1 MKQTSNITRL
11 VLTTSIL
18 VAAVSL
24 SGCASLESAWGSLTA
39 SSSVTTPDEMSK
51 ALYLPEASQDY
62 DDIAEADIYAAS
74 AMPNLIMDGQ
84 MKPMPLDVEFYDSG
98 PSLSGFQA
106 VSYANDAAIVK
117 PTTDNYLNAIQ
128 LYPYTPGS
136 LYQVY
141 TSPKQV
147 TDIALEKG
155 EGLITV
161 SAGDTERW
169 TVGDT
174 VSGTGANEQV
184 HILVKPIAANLSTNA
199 IITSTRR
206 TYYLDLKSF
215 ADTFMAAVSW
225 RYPHQAIRNIRKPS
239 PKTTLLAKASYER
252 VDASLSA
259 DDLRFDYVIKGDTPH
274 WRPTR
279 VFDDGAKVFIE
290 FPEGLAVSEAP
301 PLFVTDGK
309 GTVSKL
315 VNYRVRDGFY
325 VVDRLFD
332 AAELRLGEKD
342 QTVVR
347 IERQL

>member
-1 MKQTSNITRL
+1 MKQTSHKARL
-11 VLTTSIL
+11 ILGTSIL

-24 SGCASLESAWGSLTA
+24 SGCATLEGAWGNLKSGN
-39 SSSVTTPDEMSK
+39 VTRPDEMSK
-51 ALYLPEASQDY
+51 ALYVPEPAQMYDVLSEAEDY
-62 DDIAEADIYAAS
+62 TAQT
-74 AMPNLIMDGQ
+74 MPSLIMDGQ
-84 MKPMPLDVEFYDSG
+84 MKPMPIDVDLFDSG

-141 TSPKQV
+141 TSPTQV

-174 VSGTGANEQV
+174 VSGSGVNEQV
-184 HILVKPIAANLSTNA
+184 HILVKPMAANLSTNA

-215 ADTFMAAVSW
+215 ADTYMAAVSW
-225 RYPHQAIRNIRKPS
+225 RYPHQAIRNMRKTAPA
-239 PKTTLLAKASYER
+239 TDLVTKASFER
-252 VDASLSA
+252 VDAGLNA

-279 VFDDGAKVFIE
+279 VFDDGSKVFIE

-301 PLFVTDGK
+301 PLFVTDGT
-309 GTVSKL
+309 GTISKL
-315 VNYRVRDGFY
+315 VNYRVRDGYY

-347 IERQL
+347 IERQS

>member
-1 MKQTSNITRL
+1 MKPSNLITTVSTL
-11 VLTTSIL
+11 
-18 VAAVSL
+18 AFAVSL
-24 SGCASLESAWGSLTA
+24 SGCASLQSKWADMKPGA
-39 SSSVTTPDEMSK
+39 VTTPQEM
-51 ALYLPEASQDY
+51 QQ
-62 DDIAEADIYAAS
+62 
-74 AMPNLIMDGQ
+74 AMFMEEELAVTETLIEPAVHYSSIIMDGQ
-84 MKPMPLDVEFYDSG
+84 MKPKPVDIELFDSG

-106 VSYANDAAIVK
+106 VSYANDAALVK

-161 SAGDTERW
+161 AAGDTERW

-174 VSGTGANEQV
+174 VSGSGPNEQV
-184 HILVKPIAANLSTNA
+184 HIIVKPMAANLSTNA
-199 IITSTRR
+199 VITSTKR

-215 ADTFMAAVSW
+215 ADTYMAAVSW
-225 RYPHQAIRNIRKPS
+225 RYPHDVIKAMGKTRPPVQKTSFKTADLMPKP
-239 PKTTLLAKASYER
+239 E
-252 VDASLSA
+252 DM
-259 DDLRFDYVIKGDTPH
+259 RFNYVIKGDSPT

-279 VFDDGAKVFIE
+279 VFDDGQKTYIQ
-290 FPEGLAVSEAP
+290 FPKALAVAEAP
-301 PLFVTDGK
+301 PLFVTDKKGK
-309 GTVSKL
+309 DSKL
-315 VNYRVRDGFY
+315 VNYRVRGEYY

-347 IERQL
+347 IERQS

>member
-1 MKQTSNITRL
+1 MKQTTNMPRL
-11 VLTTSIL
+11 MVTTSIVL
-18 VAAVSL
+18 AAVSL
-24 SGCASLESAWGSLTA
+24 TGCASLQGVWGDIKSG
-39 SSSVTTPDEMSK
+39 SVTTPDEMSK
-51 ALYLPEASQDY
+51 ALYLPEPSQNYETLAEVEDY
-62 DDIAEADIYAAS
+62 QELGAPS
-74 AMPNLIMDGQ
+74 LIMDGQ
-84 MKPMPLDVEFYDSG
+84 MKPMPADIELFNQG

-141 TSPKQV
+141 TSPTQI

-174 VSGTGANEQV
+174 VSGSGVNEQV
-184 HILVKPIAANLSTNA
+184 HILVKPMAANLSTNA

-215 ADTFMAAVSW
+215 ADTYMAAVSW
-225 RYPHQAIRNIRKPS
+225 RYPHDAIQNIRKRS
-239 PKTTLLAKASYER
+239 PETSLISHARYER
-252 VDASLSA
+252 VDAELNV

-279 VFDDGAKVFIE
+279 VFDDGSKVFIE

-309 GTVSKL
+309 GTISKL
-315 VNYRVRDGFY
+315 VNYRVRDGYY

-347 IERQL
+347 IERAS

>member
-1 MKQTSNITRL
+1 MRQPSNMPRL
-11 VLTTSIL
+11 MMTASIL
-18 VAAVSL
+18 VVTISL
-24 SGCASLESAWGSLTA
+24 SGCASLQGVWGDLKPG
-39 SSSVTTPDEMSK
+39 SVTTPDEMSK
-51 ALYLPEASQDY
+51 ALYLPEPPEAY
-62 DDIAEADIYAAS
+62 DVLAETEGYTDLG
-74 AMPNLIMDGQ
+74 MPTLIMDGK
-84 MKPMPLDVEFYDSG
+84 MKPMPLDVELYNSG

-141 TSPKQV
+141 TSPTQI

-174 VSGTGANEQV
+174 VSGTGVNEQV
-184 HILVKPIAANLSTNA
+184 HILVKPMAANLSTNA

-215 ADTFMAAVSW
+215 TDTYMAAVSR
-225 RYPHQAIRNIRKPS
+225 RYPHNAIQSIRKRSSETPLV
-239 PKTTLLAKASYER
+239 TKASYER
-252 VDASLSA
+252 VDANLSP
-259 DDLRFDYVIKGDTPH
+259 DDLRFDYIIKGDTPH

-279 VFDDGAKVFIE
+279 VFDDGSKVFIE

-301 PLFVTDGK
+301 PLFVTDDK
-309 GTVSKL
+309 GSISKL
-315 VNYRVRDGFY
+315 VNYRVKDGYY

-332 AAELRLGEKD
+332 AAELRLGEKK

-347 IERQL
+347 IERAS

>member
-1 MKQTSNITRL
+1 MRHLRL
-11 VLTTSIL
+11 FSTVSIL
-18 VAAVSL
+18 AFAVSL
-24 SGCASLESAWGSLTA
+24 SGCASLESTWASMKPGSITTSLEMQRA
-39 SSSVTTPDEMSK
+39 SFMAEDPIESEAQIEPAIYSPD
-51 ALYLPEASQDY
+51 
-62 DDIAEADIYAAS
+62 I
-74 AMPNLIMDGQ
+74 AMPNIVMEGQ
-84 MKPMPLDVEFYDSG
+84 MKPVPVKVELFDRG

-106 VSYANDAAIVK
+106 VSYANRTAIVK

-174 VSGTGANEQV
+174 VSGAGPNEQV
-184 HILVKPIAANLSTNA
+184 HILVKPMASNLSTNA
-199 IITSTRR
+199 IITSTKR

-215 ADTFMAAVSW
+215 ADTYMAAVSW
-225 RYPHQAIRNIRKPS
+225 RYPHDAIKQIQKTKPKRS
-239 PKTTLLAKASYER
+239 YFKKASFR
-252 VDASLSA
+252 TA
-259 DDLRFDYVIKGDTPH
+259 DLKLKPEDLRFDYLIKGDTPN

-279 VFDDGAKVFIE
+279 VFDDGTKTFIQ
-290 FPEGLAVSEAP
+290 FPKSLAVSEAP
-301 PLFVTDGK
+301 PLFVTDSKGK
-309 GTVSKL
+309 KSKL
-315 VNYRVRDGFY
+315 VNYRVKGEYY

-332 AAELRLGEKD
+332 AAELRLGEKK

-347 IERQL
+347 IERAS